1 MKRCI
6 KGSIAFLCAALFVF
20 SLFGDTRAKD
30 FDVELTINGKGINFT
45 EETGRPFA
53 NETARTFV
61 PLRITMESL
70 GVNVEWDG
78 DAKAATL
85 TDGETTVVVTVGS
98 KIIVVNGENIEN
110 DVAAIVS
117 NGRIYL
123 PIRAVAEAFGANVE
137 WNKSANTVEIESD
150 KFVNVVE
157 VIVDKIAEGL
167 EAIFPYTNA
176 YVSGDAVRVRSE
188 MDTSSDANIVRRTK
202 ALEKINV
209 VKVIKV
215 KDRLIWCQLDSLEDG
230 NFIAGEYVE
239 IENWDDI
246 EVEELPSE
254 NDPASG
260 IIQKPYDAKDRI
272 SKDKGAII
280 NYDER
285 RETYYDLKME
295 VCYNRLWNL
304 KDEEGNLLY
313 PKEEYPAS
321 VDEMGFKRFGPY
333 AVVATNWDINPLGT
347 LVNTSAGTA
356 IVADTGAFKATFPT
370 AIDIATNWTRGNW
383 SALD

>member
-6 KGSIAFLCAALFVF
+6 KGSIAFLCIAFFVF
-20 SLFGDTRAKD
+20 SLFGETRAKD
-30 FDVELTINGKGINFT
+30 FDVELSINGNHINFT
-45 EETGRPFA
+45 NETGRPFA
-53 NETARTFV
+53 NETERTFV
-61 PLRITMESL
+61 PLRITMESM
-70 GVNVEWDG
+70 GVNVEWDSENRQ
-78 DAKAATL
+78 AIL
-85 TDGETTVVVTVGS
+85 TDEDTTVIVTVDS
-98 KIIVVNGENIEN
+98 KIIKVNDIEVEN
-110 DVAAIVS
+110 DVAAVVS

-123 PIRAVAEAFGANVE
+123 PIRIVAESFGAKVD
-137 WNKSANTVEIESD
+137 WNKSSNTVEIKSD
-150 KFVNVVE
+150 KFLNVLE
-157 VIVDKIAEGL
+157 VIVDKVAEGL
-167 EAIFPYTNA
+167 EVIFPYSNA

-209 VKVIKV
+209 VKVLKV
-215 KDRLIWCQLDSLEDG
+215 KDRLIWCQLDSLDDG
-230 NFIAGEYVE
+230 NYIAGEYVE
-239 IENWDDI
+239 IENWDNI

-254 NDPASG
+254 NDPITG

-272 SKDKGAII
+272 SKAKGAII

-313 PKEEYPAS
+313 PKEEYPAY

-333 AVVATNWDINPLGT
+333 AVVATNWEINPLGT

-370 AIDIATNWTRGNW
+370 AIDIATNWTRGNS